1 MRADDDRSFE
11 TSRGE
16 ILIANSSGI
25 FGMSEYRYVQKYKK
39 FYAHGS
45 GNEYSLGAMFAVYND
60 ENKTAEDIAK
70 IGVLAGIEFDD
81 GTGSPLECYTLNLKK

>member
-1 MRADDDRSFE
+1 M
-11 TSRGE
+11 
-16 ILIANSSGI
+16 IANSSGI
-25 FGMSEYRYVQKYKK
+25 FGMSEYRYVQEYKK

-81 GTGSPLECYTLNLKK
+81 GSGSPLDFYTLKLKK